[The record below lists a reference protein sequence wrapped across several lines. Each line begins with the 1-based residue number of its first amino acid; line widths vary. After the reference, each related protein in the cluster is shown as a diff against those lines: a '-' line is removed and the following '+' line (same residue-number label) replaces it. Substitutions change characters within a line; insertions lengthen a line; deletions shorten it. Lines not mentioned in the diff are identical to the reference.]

1 MEVLRSLLT
10 MAVCCW
16 SGSVMGKAIVD
27 HRYTDM
33 IGAVCLLLLVLLMN
47 IGI

>member
-1 MEVLRSLLT
+1 MGALRLLLT

-33 IGAVCLLLLVLLMN
+33 IGAVCLLLLVLFMY

>member
-1 MEVLRSLLT
+1 MEVLKSLLA

-16 SGSVMGKAIVD
+16 SGSVMGKAIVE

-33 IGAVCLLLLVLLMN
+33 IGAVCLLLLVLLMY
-47 IGI
+47 IEV